1 MVPIFEDDDLER
13 GKPMPEDL
21 KEAFLFKKERQRKRR
36 EAEIAELEEMFN
48 GSEEPGE
55 VDRPEDLR
63 D

>member
-1 MVPIFEDDDLER
+1 MPIFEDDDLER
-13 GKPMPEDL
+13 GKPMPDEL
-21 KEAFLFKKERQRKRR
+21 KEAFLAKKERQRERR

-55 VDRPEDLR
+55 MDRPDDLR